1 MSLFRT
7 YTPKLL
13 YQLTLKMIGSIF
25 VHSPK
30 LNPNLTSY
38 FRAVLDA
45 HHWIKSDLN
54 NIIRNR
60 DPEQKDVTIENI
72 HASLVTIEQMLFG
85 EASEFEEYSWMLFVY
100 TIYRGPTQYIC
111 ELVQY
116 RLDYVVRI
124 VMNKLYDCSERA

>member
-25 VHSPK
+25 VHPPK
-30 LNPNLTSY
+30 LNPNPTSY

-45 HHWIKSDLN
+45 HQWIKSDLN
-54 NIIRNR
+54 NIITNR

-85 EASEFEEYSWMLFVY
+85 EASEFEVSIPGCCLY
-100 TIYRGPTQYIC
+100 TQSI
-111 ELVQY
+111 ED
-116 RLDYVVRI
+116 RLSTSVNSCSI
-124 VMNKLYDCSERA
+124 V